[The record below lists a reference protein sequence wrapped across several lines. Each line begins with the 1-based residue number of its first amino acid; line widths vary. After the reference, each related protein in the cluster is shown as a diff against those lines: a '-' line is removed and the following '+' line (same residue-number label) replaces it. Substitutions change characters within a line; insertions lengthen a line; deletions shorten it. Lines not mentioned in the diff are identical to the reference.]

1 MQGRVRVFAA
11 ALSIAVLPLGTM
23 PPLAA
28 DAEGPASLEGKVI
41 AGAGGPVAGAVV
53 MVRSLDDAREHASG
67 PTAEDGLYRLA
78 GLPAGEYEVAV
89 RTEKGIYLGA
99 RSLLVTAVTP
109 QSYSFRIEDRPGFDP
124 ASLAEAGPEDAG
136 AAGAKET
143 HKQTKSKGQGQ
154 PGLGWSNPLVVLAA
168 GLAFVIAT
176 GALIEAADDENDEDN
191 DGSPGGP

>member
-1 MQGRVRVFAA
+1 MRVFAA
-11 ALSIAVLPLGTM
+11 ALLIAALPLGTL

-28 DAEGPASLEGKVI
+28 DTEGPASLEGKVI
-41 AGAGGPVAGAVV
+41 AGAGGPVTGAVV
-53 MVRSLDDAREHASG
+53 MVRSLDDAREHASV
-67 PTAEDGLYRLA
+67 PTTEDGTYRLV

-89 RTEKGIYLGA
+89 QTEKGIYLGA

-124 ASLAEAGPEDAG
+124 ASLAEAGPEGAG
-136 AAGAKET
+136 TGEA
-143 HKQTKSKGQGQ
+143 KQTPKRPKTKGQGQ

-176 GALIEAADDENDEDN
+176 GALIDAADGDNNEDD